1 MFPRLNQHPWMTE
14 DIALFREQV
23 RRFAESEMAPK
34 LPQWRAQGRIEPE
47 VWRKMG
53 ALGMMLPELP
63 EEYGGAGAN
72 AAHQLVVLDEL
83 ARIEMPMKHSVHSI
97 VAHYIL
103 EFGTPEQRARWLP
116 KMASGEWLTSVA
128 MTEPAIG
135 SDLKGM
141 LTRAQRK
148 GDHYVLNG
156 AKTFI
161 TNGATSQLILVAC
174 KTDPALGSRGVSLL
188 AVEVDPPPAGFRV
201 GRVLDKLGQH
211 SVDTC
216 ELFFDD
222 VVVPAENILGGVEGK
237 GFGQLMSQLPWER
250 LIVAVAAAAVIER
263 AVELTVEYTRQR
275 KAFGQTVFDFQN
287 SRFKLAEC
295 ATMAHVVRSF
305 VNDCTQ
311 RLLDGTLD
319 PEAAYMAKWWTSDV
333 QCRVL
338 DECLQ
343 LFGGYGYMNEYPI
356 TRMYADARIQKIYG
370 GTNEVMKELI
380 SRSL

>member
-14 DIALFREQV
+14 DVALFREQV

-72 AAHQLVVLDEL
+72 VAYQLVVLDEL

-188 AVEVDPPPAGFRV
+188 AVEVDPPPPGFRV

-222 VVVPAENILGGVEGK
+222 VVVPAGNILGGIEGK

-319 PEAAYMAKWWTSDV
+319 PEAAYMAKWWTSEV
-333 QCRVL
+333 QCKVL